1 MNDFWV
7 LKMEKYFGLLTDV
20 KKSLRN
26 VKHRSGILST
36 RSIISDHQNYISLL
50 IYDRKVEKG
59 NFFEKNE
66 KFEKNETF
74 EVLRRFSG
82 PRPPYPGG

>member
-1 MNDFWV
+1 MFQIDFPFIRMVILIQHLVKKWV
-7 LKMEKYFGLLTDV
+7 EILGQYFGQKMGQYFGLLTDV

-50 IYDRKVEKG
+50 IYGRKVEKM
-59 NFFEKNE
+59 
-66 KFEKNETF
+66 
-74 EVLRRFSG
+74 
-82 PRPPYPGG
+82 